1 MTAELKQAIEVLKV
15 YRQGNITVSHVNFIA
30 AIDTVLSSI
39 NSGNKTGLDDRLQ
52 EKSIEVSD
60 NQEVLSNKKDRL
72 YTDKDMENFSV
83 WAYNNGWYY
92 GELTEAWYNSE
103 QLDDTK
109 HTIEEVIKLWE
120 ETK

>member
-1 MTAELKQAIEVLKV
+1 MNIKEAVNVLKAHNRWRRG
-15 YRQGNITVSHVNFIA
+15 YEDDMPHGPSTIGE
-30 AIDTVLSSI
+30 AIDTVVAEL
-39 NSGNKTGLDDRLQ
+39 
-52 EKSIEVSD
+52 EKPA
-60 NQEVLSNKKDRL
+60 
-72 YTDKDMENFSV
+72 YTPADMEKFSV

-103 QLDDTK
+103 QLDDTR